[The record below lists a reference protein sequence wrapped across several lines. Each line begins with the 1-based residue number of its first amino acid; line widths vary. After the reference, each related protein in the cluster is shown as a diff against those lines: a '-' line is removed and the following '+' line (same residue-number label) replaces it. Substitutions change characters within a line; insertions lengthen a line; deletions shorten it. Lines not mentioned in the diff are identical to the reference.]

1 MEDVVDDREG
11 WYSEK
16 VDFVSSVVRN
26 VDRSFI
32 RDQVLQCESNKD
44 VQILIQYLLED
55 AGAGAVGG
63 EGILDD
69 ETDDAGNELYNP
81 SAPEFI
87 DVDEP
92 NAYRPNEAPQMR
104 NEERR
109 ITDRS
114 QGAVQKERSSASS
127 GGNAHQQ
134 CLEPS
139 EKEIE
144 ARVMEQVVSLAEI
157 FKDADPDYLQER
169 CWEIRGNPDRFLS
182 VVRQMLRDKD
192 YPKME
197 TYFQR
202 QRDTEIQRFFESLS
216 VEECEAFVGDMD
228 EEELETGEQEC
239 VICCNDVAAS
249 DMVSCSAARHRH
261 RFCGGCVKRFVEEEM
276 GQGRFT
282 FRCPEIE
289 CPGSIQERDLRTL
302 LAPAVMDRVMQ
313 RQQQEEIV
321 SAGLEDLESCPFC
334 DFKVIMPNR
343 YDRVFLC
350 QNPACMKDSCRL
362 CKEVNHIP
370 RSCKEVLAEKQKD
383 VRTTLENRMAEAM
396 IRECV
401 KCKKRFI
408 LETGCNKMTC
418 ACGAIMCYLCKKPI
432 EGYDHFTQHPDREPH
447 KCPLWSNCINVHG
460 EEVRRAASQARQELA
475 PGVELVHDPTKD
487 LDNI

>member
-1 MEDVVDDREG
+1 MDGVVEDREG
-11 WYSEK
+11 WHSQK
-16 VDFVSSVVRN
+16 LDFVSSVVQN
-26 VDRSFI
+26 VDRSFL
-32 RDQVLQCESNKD
+32 RDQVLQCESNQD

-55 AGAGAVGG
+55 GGGGVGAVGG
-63 EGILDD
+63 EQILPGR
-69 ETDDAGNELYNP
+69 TDDAESAPYSP
-81 SAPEFI
+81 SAPEF
-87 DVDEP
+87 VDEDET
-92 NAYRPNEAPQMR
+92 NGYYRPNEAQQIH
-104 NEERR
+104 EERLTR
-109 ITDRS
+109 DCS
-114 QGAVQKERSSASS
+114 QGAVKKERPTNDSRE
-127 GGNAHQQ
+127 GNAHQQ
-134 CLEPS
+134 WLELS
-139 EKEIE
+139 EKEVE

-197 TYFQR
+197 SYFQR
-202 QRDTEIQRFFESLS
+202 QRDKEIQRFFEGLS
-216 VEECEAFVGDMD
+216 VEECEALVGDVD
-228 EEELETGEQEC
+228 EEDVEAGELEC

-261 RFCGGCVKRFVEEEM
+261 RFCSGCVKRFVEEEM

-313 RQQQEEIV
+313 RQQLDEV
-321 SAGLEDLESCPFC
+321 VRAGLEDLESCPFC
-334 DFKVIMPNR
+334 DFKVIMPNKH
-343 YDRVFLC
+343 DKVFLC

-362 CKEVNHIP
+362 CKEINHIP
-370 RSCKEVLAEKQKD
+370 RSCREVLAEKQKD

-408 LETGCNKMTC
+408 LEAGCNKMTC
-418 ACGAIMCYLCKKPI
+418 ACGAIMCYLCKRPI
-432 EGYDHFTQHPDREPH
+432 EGYDHFTQYPDREPNNFWDEVSYLPVLPRGWRSPIPAMTRANI
-447 KCPLWSNCINVHG
+447 PL
-460 EEVRRAASQARQELA
+460 RR
-475 PGVELVHDPTKD
+475 
-487 LDNI
+487 